1 MFGSQAQRTED
12 MWQKAAT
19 SLVSSV
25 TELSYSSIFRHFQF
39 FSIIDKAKSVVSP
52 QEVPR
57 ASLKYTAHS
66 NQSHTFG
73 NSQVKVAQSFL
84 TLRPHELYS
93 PWNSPGQNT
102 GVSSLFL
109 LQGIF
114 STQESNPG
122 LPHCRQIRCQ
132 LSHKRS
138 CWELPRWLPNR
149 CFYLTWVIGT
159 SSHLDPGRWHHRYEF
174 PHFLWWR
181 SQGCSCQL

>member
-1 MFGSQAQRTED
+1 MVSQVQPRPLSPCPFSSSGFHLQHCQNTVCWSSVTMFGSQAQRTED

-84 TLRPHELYS
+84 TLRPHES
-93 PWNSPGQNT
+93 
-102 GVSSLFL
+102 
-109 LQGIF
+109 F
-114 STQESNPG
+114 SE
-122 LPHCRQIRCQ
+122 
-132 LSHKRS
+132 
-138 CWELPRWLPNR
+138 
-149 CFYLTWVIGT
+149 Y
-159 SSHLDPGRWHHRYEF
+159 
-174 PHFLWWR
+174 
-181 SQGCSCQL
+181 